1 MRPPMVRRSSGAP
14 SRGQCR
20 PGPRADVR
28 SPVCEPPRLPRMRSV
43 SRIARCKRLTSS
55 SPRSWAARAGSMP
68 ARQRTSSHSRLPRP
82 AIARLVHDHRLHRRP
97 APGGD
102 GAQLRQGEVEGVGTE
117 TVLVGIE
124 LDRAEPARI
133 AQEHRAAVGERHP
146 EAVPRGIGL
155 VAGVEKRIAGGF
167 VVDQHAAAHAEVQAE
182 HWPAARDVDED
193 QLPAHGGRRR
203 TTGRATRRAPVRS
216 EAALQE
222 PRVGCVDLSRSPG
235 PSARALDQRPAP
247 SRPRGSRA
255 SQSMKLVIA
264 PRSAP
269 CASRAYLAR
278 NPLV

>member
-14 SRGQCR
+14 SRGQCS

-28 SPVCEPPRLPRMRSV
+28 SPVCEPPRFPRMRSV
-43 SRIARCKRLTSS
+43 SRMARCKRLTSS
-55 SPRSWAARAGSMP
+55 SPRSWRGTGRIDAGP
-68 ARQRTSSHSRLPRP
+68 PEGLVAQQV
-82 AIARLVHDHRLHRRP
+82 AEAGDARLVHDHRLHRRP

-133 AQEHRAAVGERHP
+133 ADEHRATVGERHP

-155 VAGVEKRIAGGF
+155 VAGVAKRIAGGF

-182 HWPAARDVDED
+182 HCATGDVDED
-193 QLPAHGGRRR
+193 QLPATAGGDERLAEQGGAR
-203 TTGRATRRAPVRS
+203 TGRS

-222 PRVGCVDLSRSPG
+222 PRVGCEDLSDLPVQGTR
-235 PSARALDQRPAP
+235 LDQGPRRLDLEDLGQV
-247 SRPRGSRA
+247 SR
-255 SQSMKLVIA
+255 
-264 PRSAP
+264 
-269 CASRAYLAR
+269 
-278 NPLV
+278 